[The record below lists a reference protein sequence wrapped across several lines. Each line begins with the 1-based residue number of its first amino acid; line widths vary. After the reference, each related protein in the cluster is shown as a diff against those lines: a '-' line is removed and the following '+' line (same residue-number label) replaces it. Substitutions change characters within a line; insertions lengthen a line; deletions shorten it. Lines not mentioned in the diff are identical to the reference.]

1 MRPAERGIRLLKKS
15 MIVTKKLIIKTFSM
29 TATNSR
35 NEEVKRRILEWE
47 QENNKQLQECSREE
61 WIEAMQGIMA
71 MTRKETEEYLDHLL
85 AQRSGS

>member
-1 MRPAERGIRLLKKS
+1 
-15 MIVTKKLIIKTFSM
+15 M

>member
-1 MRPAERGIRLLKKS
+1 
-15 MIVTKKLIIKTFSM
+15 M

-61 WIEAMQGIMA
+61 WIENMKGIMA
-71 MTRKETEEYLDHLL
+71 MTRQETEEYLDHLL
-85 AQRSGS
+85 AQRSGF